1 MAASGFMEEITG
13 MVRELVATTHPV
25 KDGYM
30 LFADERK
37 AIGVC
42 PRCGAAVMEN
52 RKGFVC
58 ANRECRFAL
67 WKNDRFFTAKHKE
80 LTVEIAAVLL
90 KEGHVHMKGLYSEKT
105 GSAYD
110 ATIVLNDTG
119 EQYVHFQ
126 LEFDPQ
132 ALSKHGCCKK

>member
-1 MAASGFMEEITG
+1 MPALRRGGHGEQKGLCLRQQG
-13 MVRELVATTHPV
+13 M
-25 KDGYM
+25 
-30 LFADERK
+30 
-37 AIGVC
+37 
-42 PRCGAAVMEN
+42 
-52 RKGFVC
+52 
-58 ANRECRFAL
+58 RFAL

-119 EQYVHFQ
+119 EPVRSF
-126 LEFDPQ
+126 
-132 ALSKHGCCKK
+132 STGI